1 MAGLTKEPL
10 YVQNNIVLKTNCN
23 SNSFLKLTGASSI
36 ILLLAIVISMPSCT
50 PNKPEEIKALTN
62 REELPSISLID
73 LTSTITDS
81 GKIKYKFITPE
92 MLQFDQRKEP
102 TIEFPQGLHLF
113 IYDQNEEIDAQIKC
127 NAAIYYQND
136 ELWELRNDV
145 EAVNTNGEIINTEL
159 MFWDGKKQII
169 YSDQFIK
176 ITTDTEIITGYGF
189 ESDERLENYKIRN
202 ISGILQ
208 IEDQASK
215 PDE

>member
-1 MAGLTKEPL
+1 M
-10 YVQNNIVLKTNCN
+10 QNNIVLKTNCN
-23 SNSFLKLTGASSI
+23 SNSFWKLTGASSI
-36 ILLLAIVISMPSCT
+36 ILLLAIVVSLPSCT

-81 GKIKYKFITPE
+81 GKIKYKFLTPE

-159 MFWDGKKQII
+159 MFWDGKKQTI

-208 IEDQASK
+208 IEDQAAK

>member
-1 MAGLTKEPL
+1 
-10 YVQNNIVLKTNCN
+10 
-23 SNSFLKLTGASSI
+23 
-36 ILLLAIVISMPSCT
+36 
-50 PNKPEEIKALTN
+50 
-62 REELPSISLID
+62 
-73 LTSTITDS
+73 
-81 GKIKYKFITPE
+81 

-159 MFWDGKKQII
+159 MFWDRKKQII